1 MVSYANA
8 SQKKAPKQTNKWKE
22 QGINEGS
29 QNKDMG
35 ELLGPLLPRKRF
47 SSRHHMILRIAV
59 NVAVLD
65 TPPYIDQ
72 EDLDLGFRPTQ
83 GHERFVRP
91 TRQRLKP
98 VGLAP
103 RTDSLHVRIGRPCIG
118 GDLGNAGL
126 NVNKP
131 QLVHPPRHPV
141 CDPELPGRV
150 RHLARSDAEIEP
162 VMESELA
169 VAVWVF
175 WWHSTVVALGFRV

>member
-1 MVSYANA
+1 MLMQARKRLQN
-8 SQKKAPKQTNKWKE
+8 KQINGKNTE
-22 QGINEGS
+22 INEGS
-29 QNKDMG
+29 QNRDMG
-35 ELLGPLLPRKRF
+35 ELSEPLLPRKRF

-59 NVAVLD
+59 NVAVLN
-65 TPPYIDQ
+65 TPSYIDQ

-103 RTDSLHVRIGRPCIG
+103 RTDSLHVRIGRPCVG
-118 GDLGNAGL
+118 GDLCNACL